1 MSSKRFIRFRGKK
14 RKRESHELDI
24 SSLLDILVIFLV
36 FLLKSYNSSG
46 IVINVPKGILLPP
59 SKSKTL
65 NNHGIIIQVSKTTIW
80 VDDETVLETDSG
92 FDVNDPV
99 HFDRERHG
107 GRLIIPLYTELMKK
121 KDLIQKV
128 QRYSAQEGKFS
139 GIANLV
145 IDKSITY
152 SFIKRIMYTCAEA
165 GLKQYKFVVLGQ
177 EG

>member
-1 MSSKRFIRFRGKK
+1 MSAKRFIRFRGKR
-14 RKRESHELDI
+14 RKKTFQELDI

-65 NNHGIIIQVSKTTIW
+65 NNHGIIIQVSPTTIW
-80 VDDETVLETDSG
+80 VDDEKVIETEDG
-92 FDVNDPV
+92 FNLKDPT

-107 GRLIIPLYTELMKK
+107 GNLIIPLYTELMKK
-121 KDLIQKV
+121 KDLIKKIQN
-128 QRYSAQEGKFS
+128 YSPEAKSFS

-145 IDKSITY
+145 IDKSMKY
-152 SFIKRIMYTCAEA
+152 SFIKKLMYTCAEA
-165 GLKQYKFVVLGQ
+165 GLKQYKFVVLG
-177 EG
+177 EEV